1 MHLPQFVVRILRK
14 QSNPTYQRSAWFTL
28 ALFVAYLV
36 YVPIHLALDP
46 HCVGDTVHV
55 SGHHHHHHDGSA
67 HAPGHANHDHGQ
79 DDEHHEHHPAELHDL
94 DAVAKDDSLNLDLDP
109 FLPGSALMLSEL
121 GYQPANHVR
130 AAELIPERPL
140 GRNLLPRPPPIA

>member
-55 SGHHHHHHDGSA
+55 SGDHHHHDGSA

-109 FLPGSALMLSEL
+109 F
-121 GYQPANHVR
+121 QPANHVR
-130 AAELIPERPL
+130 AAELIPKRPL